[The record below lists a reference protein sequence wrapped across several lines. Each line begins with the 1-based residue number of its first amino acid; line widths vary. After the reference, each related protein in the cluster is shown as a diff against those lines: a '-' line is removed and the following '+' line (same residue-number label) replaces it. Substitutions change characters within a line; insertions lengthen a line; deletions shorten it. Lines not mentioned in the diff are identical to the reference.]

1 MKKMF
6 VILALFVLVPLTALS
21 QTKLSDE
28 DKELITERIKQK
40 LDSFQDDLSM
50 IAGRND
56 EDLKNRAVK
65 SCLEL
70 FVEKGEPYIEYIIL
84 NGVSTPNR
92 NTGVKIQTSSR
103 NGQKRTPQLMKKYLD
118 RMKGMLN
125 YTNIVIEAA
134 DAVKVGDIYRQSD
147 GRYISTATICQHFI
161 GFRENYKVYE
171 DYTLKTVKIYI
182 DKEEIMT
189 PDGTQIAWLIK
200 LGDMNVLETWY

>member
-1 MKKMF
+1 MKKKF
-6 VILALFVLVPLTALS
+6 FILALLIIVPVTTFS

-28 DKELITERIKQK
+28 DKELISERIRQK
-40 LDSFQDDLSM
+40 LDSFQDNLSM
-50 IAGRND
+50 IAGKNED
-56 EDLKNRAVK
+56 DLKNRALK

-70 FVEKGEPYIEYIIL
+70 FIEKGEPYLEYGS
-84 NGVSTPNR
+84 NSSTPIKNS
-92 NTGVKIQTSSR
+92 GVKMQTSSR
-103 NGQKRTPQLMKKYLD
+103 NGQKRTQLMKSYLN

-189 PDGTQIAWLIK
+189 PDGKQIAWLIK
-200 LGDMNVLETWY
+200 LGDMSVLETWY